1 MKSIVSLLALFVLIA
16 SCSPQKSSE
25 ETSDENLNPEVNV
38 YTHRHY
44 EPDQQLFARFEQETG
59 IKVNVIN
66 ASADELINRMELEG
80 EASPADVLITVDA
93 GRLHRAKEKDL
104 LQPVSSTVLET
115 NIPSNF
121 RDPQSYWF
129 GITYR
134 ARIIAYSLDRVD
146 PAAIS
151 NYEDL
156 IDTQWSGKVLIRSS
170 NNIYNQSLLA
180 SIIASQ
186 GTESAKA
193 WAQGVKG
200 NMAREPKG
208 NDRDQVKAVAAGIG
222 DVAVLNTYYIGK
234 LLDSDNAEEVTAGE
248 AIGIIFPNQQGR
260 GTHVNISGVAMAKFA
275 PNPENAQKFMEF
287 LSSEGAQTVF
297 AETNFEYPVKPGTAW
312 APLLTSWGE
321 FKTDTLNLAL
331 LGEHNKDAVMIFDE
345 VGWK

>member
-1 MKSIVSLLALFVLIA
+1 MKSIFSWIFLMGLIVG
-16 SCSPQKSSE
+16 CSPQKSE
-25 ETSDENLNPEVNV
+25 ETTEENESLEVNV

-44 EPDQQLFARFEQETG
+44 EPDQRLFARFEEETG
-59 IKVNVIN
+59 IKVNVVN

-104 LQPVSSTVLET
+104 LQPVMSTVLES
-115 NIPSNF
+115 NIPSHF
-121 RDPQSYWF
+121 RDPESHWF
-129 GITYR
+129 GVTYR

-146 PAAIS
+146 PGTLA

-156 IDTQWSGKVLIRSS
+156 TDPQWSGKVLIRSS
-170 NNIYNQSLLA
+170 SNIYNQSLLA

-186 GTESAKA
+186 GSDNASA
-193 WAQGVKG
+193 WAQGVRT

-208 NDRDQVKAVAAGIG
+208 NDRDQVKGVAAGIG

-234 LLDSDNAEEVTAGE
+234 LLASDNPEEVAAGE
-248 AIGIIFPNQQGR
+248 SIGIIFPNQQGR
-260 GTHVNISGVAMAKFA
+260 GTHVNISGIGMAKYA
-275 PNPENAQKFMEF
+275 PNPDNAQKFMEF
-287 LSSEGAQTVF
+287 LTSDGAQTVF

-331 LGEHNKDAVMIFDE
+331 LGQHNKDAVMIFDQ